1 MSPPIHFRSSVDAY
15 LVHLAAGDLGAAARE
30 FHASAIRV
38 FENDVLV
45 ARDAETYFRKLQ
57 PILRRAVMMRGTIDR
72 LCRDRPGE
80 TAAVLCRFDGVDTD
94 GKLVRDE
101 VLYQQRWSGGQVV
114 EERQY
119 RGAALAPAISAAL
132 EAGMLAP
139 EPGTVRLMQSGG
151 TAACLAG
158 TNQARICA

>member
-1 MSPPIHFRSSVDAY
+1 MSHPIHFRSSVDAY
-15 LVHLAAGDLGAAARE
+15 LVHLAAGDLAAAARE
-30 FHASAIRV
+30 FHAPAIRAY
-38 FENDVLV
+38 ENDVLV
-45 ARDAETYFRKLQ
+45 ARDAATYFRKLQ
-57 PILRRAVMMRGTIDR
+57 PILRRSVMMRGTVDR
-72 LCRDRPGE
+72 LCRDRSGE
-80 TAAVLCRFDGVDTD
+80 TAAFLCRFDGVDTD

-119 RGAALAPAISAAL
+119 RGAALAPAMSAAQ

-139 EPGTVRLMQSGG
+139 EPGAVRILGGG

-158 TNQARICA
+158 TGEARICA